1 MDRYLSNKFLNIF
14 LPISIGVL
22 AFLLILDYKI
32 LFLKNVGW
40 LNLEDPIFHYLGWEF
55 FRIDQWRNPIGLNP
69 NYGIDISSSIVFSDS
84 IPLLAILFK
93 VITHNHNGP
102 IQYFGLWLL
111 TCFIFQAYFSF
122 KLISTKTNSLVI
134 KVLFAGIMMFIPA
147 MLARTNIHIALAGH
161 FLLLASIYL
170 IFSRDK
176 SGIGVKWLMLLV
188 VSLGIHF
195 YLFFIVF
202 VLYIADLVDRF
213 RNQSSQSRRITK
225 AAITLIFALFIL
237 AIFAWQ
243 FGYMEIKTESS
254 RDIGFG
260 NYQINLL
267 GLFNSSEWSLFQKKS
282 HWSHPSFEGLNYF
295 GFGIILLLLS
305 SLYTLRKSEVRKL
318 LFTNISK
325 HLFLLLA
332 LIFLF
337 LLSVTHII
345 DVGRYQFI
353 IDIPDQ
359 FIGYANIIRS
369 SGRLFWPIFYIIVYV
384 SAALVLQG
392 YSLKTSIIIFLIAFI
407 LQVVDTSKGWVALGG
422 SFNKIPSSSIPTNL
436 KNEFWRTAAKKYKRI
451 ELFPVRNWPSFWAN
465 IADYAYRNG
474 MQTGV
479 VRLAR
484 VDQSKIISTQNT
496 LQKKLADK
504 SFDGDTL
511 YLFQEWKDNLLD
523 FNLNFDPQKD
533 LLARVDDIIVL
544 APNWKVCESCVSN
557 NNYEELKNW
566 KPEYQVGKEISYSN
580 KANAQF
586 LLNGWVG
593 GGDWGYWSLGERSRI
608 VVPISKEK
616 YSKIKFNVRS
626 LVAPSHP
633 QNLVNIYIDGQFQ
646 NEVVLSHSVGNI
658 FFIQI
663 PKKKHNE
670 GFSIIEFVYK
680 NPTSPQ
686 AVGYGNGDDRK
697 LAIGIENM
705 TFIK

>member
-1 MDRYLSNKFLNIF
+1 MNRDSSIKFLNLI
-14 LPISIGVL
+14 LPLSIGVF

-111 TCFIFQAYFSF
+111 TCFIFQAYFSA

-134 KVLFAGIMMFIPA
+134 KVLFAGTMMFIPA

-170 IFSRDK
+170 IFLRDK
-176 SGIGVKWLMLLV
+176 SGIAIKWLMLLV

-202 VLYIADLVDRF
+202 VLYIADFLDTF
-213 RNQSSQSRRITK
+213 RKQSPKLHRITK
-225 AAITLIFALFIL
+225 AAITLTFLFFIL

-295 GFGIILLLLS
+295 GFGIFFLLLTS
-305 SLYTLRKSEVRKL
+305 IYTLRKCEIRKL

-325 HLFLLLA
+325 HLFLLITL
-332 LIFLF
+332 LFLL

-353 IDIPDQ
+353 IDMPDQ
-359 FIGYANIIRS
+359 FISYANIIRS
-369 SGRLFWPIFYIIVYV
+369 SGRLFWPIFYIIVFV
-384 SAALVLQG
+384 AATLVLRG
-392 YSLKTSIIIFLIAFI
+392 YSLQASIIIFLITFI

-436 KNEFWRTAAKKYKRI
+436 QNEFWRTAAKKYKRI

-465 IADYAYRNG
+465 IADYAYQNN
-474 MQTGV
+474 MQTGI

-484 VDQSKIISTQNT
+484 VDQSKITSTQNMLT
-496 LQKKLADK
+496 KKLI
-504 SFDGDTL
+504 DGNYDGETL
-511 YLFQEWKDNLLD
+511 YVFQEWKDNLID
-523 FNLNFDPQKD
+523 FNLNFDPKKD

-544 APNWKVCESCVSN
+544 APNWKPCNSCVSN
-557 NNYEELKNW
+557 NNFEELKNW
-566 KPEYQVGKEISYSN
+566 KPEYQIGKEISFSN

-586 LLNGWVG
+586 LLNGWVV

-608 VVPISKEK
+608 VAPLSNDQ

-626 LVAPSHP
+626 LVALSHP
-633 QNLVNIYIDGQFQ
+633 QNLVDIYIDGQFQ
-646 NEVVLSHSVGNI
+646 KEISLSRSTGNI
-658 FFIQI
+658 FFIEI
-663 PKKKHNE
+663 PQKKNNA

-680 NPTSPQ
+680 NPSSPQ
-686 AVGYGNGDDRK
+686 AIGYGNGDARK
-697 LAIGIENM
+697 LAMGIESM